1 MLLMIPRADSHRRL
15 ILLILLA
22 MLWTTNISAQEAT
35 AQPNILFIMIDDL
48 GWMDLNC
55 QGSPQFTTPNIDR
68 LAKQGMRFTDA
79 YAAAPV
85 CSPTRAAAV
94 TGLAPGRVK
103 VTNHLPDR
111 WQFYNRNKTM
121 GPGKSLNYL
130 PTRYE
135 TVAETLKQA
144 GYATAFIGKW
154 HLMGSYRNEQERKYL
169 PEKQGFDLN
178 IGGCGMGGPG
188 TFFAPYKI
196 PNMEKG
202 QPGDY
207 LPDTIA
213 ARAIDYIESQSKKKQ
228 PFFLCLWHYTVH
240 YPIQAPNHLL
250 RKQSGDQKPTP
261 QQHYQA
267 MVEGM
272 DLAVGRV
279 LQSLDTTGIAKNTL
293 VVFTSDNGNLAGYS
307 SAKPLKHAKGYL
319 SEGGIRVPLIIRY
332 PSAVKAGSES
342 SEPVITMDFAPTF
355 LEAAK
360 VKYDPKRYDGVSLLP
375 ELTGKGSLNRDA
387 IYFHYPHFAFHGD
400 NKMGSVIR
408 AGDYKYIQYYGGH
421 APVLYNLRNDIGEQ
435 HDLSKQQPAQARK
448 LQTKLQAWLKE
459 IDAQFPRP
467 YAEMPEKDLP
477 GKKQ

>member
-1 MLLMIPRADSHRRL
+1 MVSRAHSRSSLVTLTLLT
-15 ILLILLA
+15 
-22 MLWTTNISAQEAT
+22 MLWAGNVTTQLAAE
-35 AQPNILFIMIDDL
+35 QPNILFIMIDDL

-55 QGSPQFTTPNIDR
+55 QGSPQFTTPNIDH

-111 WQFYNRNKTM
+111 WQFYNGNKTM

-130 PTRYE
+130 PTHYE
-135 TVAETLKQA
+135 TVAETLQQA

-154 HLMGSYRNEQERKYL
+154 HLMGSYRSEQERKYL

-196 PNMEKG
+196 PNMEQGK
-202 QPGDY
+202 PGDY
-207 LPDTIA
+207 LPDTMA
-213 ARAIDYIESQSKKKQ
+213 GKAVDYIRSQSKKKQ

-240 YPIQAPNHLL
+240 YPIQAPDHLL

-272 DLAVGRV
+272 DIAVGRV
-279 LQSLDTTGIAKNTL
+279 LESLDTTGIAKNTL

-307 SAKPLKHAKGYL
+307 SAKPLKDAKGYL

-332 PSAVKAGSES
+332 PGVVKPGSES
-342 SEPVITMDFAPTF
+342 SEPVITMDFVPTF

-360 VKYDPKRYDGVSLLP
+360 SKYDPKRYDGVSLFP
-375 ELTGKGSLNRDA
+375 ELTGNGQLNRDA

-408 AGDYKYIQYYGGH
+408 SGDYKYIQYYGGH
-421 APVLYNLRNDIGEQ
+421 APVLYNLRSDIGEQ
-435 HDLSKQQPAQARK
+435 HDLSQQQPGRASK
-448 LQTKLQAWLKE
+448 LQAKLRAWLKE
-459 IDAQFPRP
+459 TDAQFPRP
-467 YAEMPEKDLP
+467 YAEMPEEDLP

>member
-1 MLLMIPRADSHRRL
+1 MTSSSRFLISLMKLACF
-15 ILLILLA
+15 ILFWTGSASTLLA
-22 MLWTTNISAQEAT
+22 TK
-35 AQPNILFIMIDDL
+35 QPNIVFIMIDDL

-55 QGSPQFTTPNIDR
+55 QGSRQFTTPNIDR
-68 LAKQGMRFTDA
+68 LARQGMRFTDA

-85 CSPTRAAAV
+85 CSPTRAAAA
-94 TGLAPGRVK
+94 TGLAPARLK

-111 WQFYNRNKTM
+111 WQFYNGNKTM

-130 PTRYE
+130 PTHHE
-135 TVAETLKQA
+135 TVAETLKKA

-154 HLMGSYRNEQERKYL
+154 HLMGNYHQEQEKKYL
-169 PEKQGFDLN
+169 PERQGFDLN

-202 QPGDY
+202 KPGDY
-207 LPDTIA
+207 LPETLA
-213 ARAIDYIESQSKKKQ
+213 TKAVDYIKSQSKKEQ

-240 YPIQAPNHLL
+240 YPIQAPESLL
-250 RKQSGDQKPTP
+250 RKQSGSKKPTP

-272 DLAVGRV
+272 DIAVGRV
-279 LQSLDTTGIAKNTL
+279 LNSLEKAGIANNTL

-307 SAKPLKHAKGYL
+307 SAKPLKDAKGYL
-319 SEGGIRVPLIIRY
+319 AEGGIRVPLIIRY
-332 PSAVKAGSES
+332 PGVIRAGTENH
-342 SEPVITMDFAPTF
+342 EPVITMDFVPTF
-355 LEAAK
+355 LEAARIA
-360 VKYDPKRYDGVSLLP
+360 YDPKRYDGVSLFP
-375 ELTGKGSLNRDA
+375 ELTSNGSLNRAA

-408 AGDYKYIQYYGGH
+408 SGDYKYIRYYGGH

-435 HDLSKQQPAQARK
+435 QDLIAAQPERAQRLRQQLDR
-448 LQTKLQAWLKE
+448 WLKE
-459 IDAQFPRP
+459 TDAQFPRP
-467 YAEMPEKDLP
+467 YAEMPEADLP
-477 GKKQ
+477 GKKK

>member
-1 MLLMIPRADSHRRL
+1 MTLSSRFLVRL
-15 ILLILLA
+15 ATA
-22 MLWTTNISAQEAT
+22 MLVALGWTNFPGQANA
-35 AQPNILFIMIDDL
+35 AARPNIVFIMIDDL

-68 LAKQGMRFTDA
+68 LAGQGMRFTDA

-94 TGLAPGRVK
+94 TGLAPARVQ

-130 PTRYE
+130 PTHHE
-135 TVAETLKQA
+135 TVAETLKQN

-154 HLMGSYRNEQERKYL
+154 HLMGNYRSEEERKYL
-169 PEKQGFDLN
+169 PERQGFDLN

-202 QPGDY
+202 KAGDY

-213 ARAIDYIESQSKKKQ
+213 DRAVDYITTQSKKQ
-228 PFFLCLWHYTVH
+228 NPFFLCLWHYTVH
-240 YPIQAPNHLL
+240 YPIQAPDHLL
-250 RKQSGDQKPTP
+250 RKQSGDKKPTP

-272 DLAVGRV
+272 DIAVGRV
-279 LQSLDTTGIAKNTL
+279 LDSLETAKIADDTL

-307 SAKPLKHAKGYL
+307 SAKPLKAAKGYL
-319 SEGGIRVPLIIRY
+319 SEGGIRVPLIVRQPGVIK
-332 PSAVKAGSES
+332 PGSVS
-342 SEPVITMDFAPTF
+342 HEPVITMDFAPTF
-355 LEAAK
+355 LAAAGIR
-360 VKYDPKRYDGVSLLP
+360 YDPKRYDGLSLAPILA
-375 ELTGKGSLNRDA
+375 GRKSLERDA

-408 AGDYKYIQYYGGH
+408 SRDYKYIQYYGGH
-421 APVLYNLRNDIGEQ
+421 APVLYNLRNDISEQ
-435 HDLSKQQPAQARK
+435 HDLSQQEPDRARK
-448 LQTKLQAWLKE
+448 LQVRLQAWLKNTN
-459 IDAQFPRP
+459 AQFPRP